1 MSQGYSRRDF
11 LKVSSAAGAGLIIG
25 VVLPYKHRL
34 VAAGLVEQT
43 FDPNV
48 WIKISPDSKV
58 TITLA
63 KSEMGQGVKTSLPM
77 IVADELDVDLQK
89 IEILQ
94 ANAHPDKY
102 GSMMTVGS
110 RSVRGGAW
118 LRLREA
124 GATAREML
132 VSAAAKRWGV
142 NPASCR
148 TENGS
153 VFHDASKRSLTYGKL
168 TADASALKVPKKPQL
183 KDPSQFRYIGK
194 SIPQI
199 DTPDK
204 VSGKT
209 VYGLDVRVP
218 DMLYATVVH
227 PPVIGASVKSFD
239 DSEAKK
245 VSGVK
250 KVFEVSLGLA
260 VVAKSTWAAFK
271 GARALQI
278 KWDNGDFNMDTKDIS
293 KSFRDLAGKKG
304 VVARND
310 GNIEKAMNKVDRHLK
325 AVYEVPYLAH
335 ATMEPMNC
343 TAHVM
348 EGHCE
353 LWAPTQN
360 PQGAQRMATQLT
372 GFSSDQV
379 TVHVTQLGC
388 GFGRRSRTD
397 FIQDSVEI
405 AMNVDAPV
413 KLVWTREEDMQH
425 DYYRPATY
433 NLFEAGL
440 DKAGKPVAWN
450 HRVVA
455 PPLSRRGG
463 PNSLDRSSVNGAS
476 NLPYDIPNIFVDY
489 CRSDIPVP
497 VGHWRS
503 VGPSQN
509 TFITESFIDE
519 VAYAAGKDPFE
530 YRKKLLKNQPR
541 LLNVLELAAE
551 KSGWGGKLS
560 EGHARGIAVVEDK
573 GSSCAQVAEIS
584 IEKSQVKIHR
594 VTCALDCGQV
604 IHPRIVESQTVG
616 SVVYGLSAALY
627 GEIIIKK
634 GKVTQSN
641 FHDYPLLGI
650 NEMPKVDVYL
660 VDSNEEP
667 GGAGEPAVPPVAP
680 AVTNAIFAATG
691 KRIRSLPI
699 KPKDLI
705 KKILG
710 GSD

>member
-239 DSEAKK
+239 DREAKK

-293 KSFRDLAGKKG
+293 KSFRDLAEKKG

-455 PPLSRRGG
+455 PPLSRRE
-463 PNSLDRSSVNGAS
+463 R
-476 NLPYDIPNIFVDY
+476 
-489 CRSDIPVP
+489 
-497 VGHWRS
+497 
-503 VGPSQN
+503 
-509 TFITESFIDE
+509 T
-519 VAYAAGKDPFE
+519 
-530 YRKKLLKNQPR
+530 
-541 LLNVLELAAE
+541 
-551 KSGWGGKLS
+551 
-560 EGHARGIAVVEDK
+560 
-573 GSSCAQVAEIS
+573 
-584 IEKSQVKIHR
+584 
-594 VTCALDCGQV
+594 
-604 IHPRIVESQTVG
+604 
-616 SVVYGLSAALY
+616 
-627 GEIIIKK
+627 
-634 GKVTQSN
+634 
-641 FHDYPLLGI
+641 
-650 NEMPKVDVYL
+650 
-660 VDSNEEP
+660 
-667 GGAGEPAVPPVAP
+667 
-680 AVTNAIFAATG
+680 
-691 KRIRSLPI
+691 
-699 KPKDLI
+699 
-705 KKILG
+705 
-710 GSD
+710 

>member
-239 DSEAKK
+239 DREAKK

-293 KSFRDLAGKKG
+293 KSFR
-304 VVARND
+304 
-310 GNIEKAMNKVDRHLK
+310 E
-325 AVYEVPYLAH
+325 
-335 ATMEPMNC
+335 T
-343 TAHVM
+343 
-348 EGHCE
+348 
-353 LWAPTQN
+353 
-360 PQGAQRMATQLT
+360 T
-372 GFSSDQV
+372 G
-379 TVHVTQLGC
+379 
-388 GFGRRSRTD
+388 
-397 FIQDSVEI
+397 I
-405 AMNVDAPV
+405 
-413 KLVWTREEDMQH
+413 
-425 DYYRPATY
+425 
-433 NLFEAGL
+433 
-440 DKAGKPVAWN
+440 
-450 HRVVA
+450 
-455 PPLSRRGG
+455 
-463 PNSLDRSSVNGAS
+463 
-476 NLPYDIPNIFVDY
+476 
-489 CRSDIPVP
+489 
-497 VGHWRS
+497 
-503 VGPSQN
+503 
-509 TFITESFIDE
+509 
-519 VAYAAGKDPFE
+519 
-530 YRKKLLKNQPR
+530 
-541 LLNVLELAAE
+541 
-551 KSGWGGKLS
+551 
-560 EGHARGIAVVEDK
+560 
-573 GSSCAQVAEIS
+573 
-584 IEKSQVKIHR
+584 
-594 VTCALDCGQV
+594 
-604 IHPRIVESQTVG
+604 
-616 SVVYGLSAALY
+616 
-627 GEIIIKK
+627 
-634 GKVTQSN
+634 
-641 FHDYPLLGI
+641 
-650 NEMPKVDVYL
+650 
-660 VDSNEEP
+660 
-667 GGAGEPAVPPVAP
+667 
-680 AVTNAIFAATG
+680 
-691 KRIRSLPI
+691 
-699 KPKDLI
+699 
-705 KKILG
+705 
-710 GSD
+710 

>member
-209 VYGLDVRVP
+209 VYGLEVRVP
-218 DMLYATVVH
+218 NMLYATVVH
-227 PPVIGASVKSFD
+227 PPVFGSSVKSFD
-239 DSEAKK
+239 DS
-245 VSGVK
+245 
-250 KVFEVSLGLA
+250 
-260 VVAKSTWAAFK
+260 
-271 GARALQI
+271 
-278 KWDNGDFNMDTKDIS
+278 
-293 KSFRDLAGKKG
+293 
-304 VVARND
+304 
-310 GNIEKAMNKVDRHLK
+310 
-325 AVYEVPYLAH
+325 
-335 ATMEPMNC
+335 
-343 TAHVM
+343 
-348 EGHCE
+348 
-353 LWAPTQN
+353 
-360 PQGAQRMATQLT
+360 
-372 GFSSDQV
+372 
-379 TVHVTQLGC
+379 
-388 GFGRRSRTD
+388 
-397 FIQDSVEI
+397 
-405 AMNVDAPV
+405 
-413 KLVWTREEDMQH
+413 
-425 DYYRPATY
+425 
-433 NLFEAGL
+433 
-440 DKAGKPVAWN
+440 
-450 HRVVA
+450 
-455 PPLSRRGG
+455 
-463 PNSLDRSSVNGAS
+463 
-476 NLPYDIPNIFVDY
+476 
-489 CRSDIPVP
+489 
-497 VGHWRS
+497 
-503 VGPSQN
+503 
-509 TFITESFIDE
+509 
-519 VAYAAGKDPFE
+519 
-530 YRKKLLKNQPR
+530 
-541 LLNVLELAAE
+541 
-551 KSGWGGKLS
+551 
-560 EGHARGIAVVEDK
+560 
-573 GSSCAQVAEIS
+573 
-584 IEKSQVKIHR
+584 
-594 VTCALDCGQV
+594 
-604 IHPRIVESQTVG
+604 
-616 SVVYGLSAALY
+616 
-627 GEIIIKK
+627 
-634 GKVTQSN
+634 
-641 FHDYPLLGI
+641 
-650 NEMPKVDVYL
+650 
-660 VDSNEEP
+660 
-667 GGAGEPAVPPVAP
+667 
-680 AVTNAIFAATG
+680 
-691 KRIRSLPI
+691 
-699 KPKDLI
+699 
-705 KKILG
+705 
-710 GSD
+710 

>member
-1 MSQGYSRRDF
+1 MSTTVSRRDF
-11 LKVSSAAGAGLIIG
+11 LKVTSSAGAGLMMG
-25 VVLPYKHRL
+25 VYLPGKPRFKS
-34 VAAGLVEQT
+34 AAVDSFE
-43 FDPNV
+43 PNV
-48 WIKISPDSKV
+48 WIKISPDNKV

-63 KSEMGQGVKTSLPM
+63 KSEMGQGVKTALPM
-77 IVADELDVDLQK
+77 IVADELDADWQNV
-89 IEILQ
+89 EVVQ
-94 ANAHPDKY
+94 ADAHPDKY
-102 GSMMTVGS
+102 GGMMTVGS

-118 LRLREA
+118 IRLRET
-124 GATAREML
+124 GATVREML

-142 NPASCR
+142 DPASCR
-148 TENGS
+148 TDNSS
-153 VFHDASKRSLTYGKL
+153 VYHDASNRSLTYGKL
-168 TADASALKVPKKPQL
+168 TADASGLKVPKKPQL
-183 KDPSQFRYIGK
+183 KDPSQFKYIGK

-209 VYGLDVRVP
+209 VFGLDVRLP

-227 PPVIGASVKSFD
+227 PPVFGASVKSFD
-239 DSEAKK
+239 DREAIK
-245 VSGVK
+245 VAGVK
-250 KVFEVSLGLA
+250 KVFQVSLGVA

-278 KWDNGDFNMDTKDIS
+278 KWDNGNFSMDTKDIS
-293 KSFRDLAGKKG
+293 KSFRDLAKKRG

-310 GNIEKAMNKVDRHLK
+310 GNTEKAMKKVDSHLE

-343 TAHVM
+343 TAHVKQ
-348 EGHCE
+348 GRCE

-360 PQGAQRMATQLT
+360 PQGSQRTAAQLT
-372 GFSSDQV
+372 GFSNDQV

-397 FIQDSVEI
+397 FIQDAVET
-405 AMNVDAPV
+405 AMKVDAPV
-413 KLVWTREEDMQH
+413 QVVWTREEDMQH

-433 NLFEAGL
+433 NILEAGL

-455 PPLSRRGG
+455 PPIGRRGG

-476 NLPYDIPNIFVDY
+476 NLPYDISNIFVDY

-519 VAYAAGKDPFE
+519 VAFAAGKDPFE
-530 YRKKLLKNQPR
+530 YRRKLLKNQPR
-541 LLNVLELAAE
+541 LRNVLELAAE
-551 KSGWGGKLS
+551 KSGWGGKLP
-560 EGHARGIAVVEDK
+560 EGFARGIAVVEDK
-573 GSSCAQVAEIS
+573 GSACAQVAEIS

-604 IHPRIVESQTVG
+604 IHPGIVESQTVG

-627 GEIIIKK
+627 GEITIKK

-641 FHDYPLLGI
+641 FDNYPLLGI
-650 NEMPKVDVYL
+650 HEMPKVDVHL

-667 GGAGEPAVPPVAP
+667 GGAGEPAVPPTAP
-680 AVTNAIFAATG
+680 AVTNAIFALTG
-691 KRIRSLPI
+691 QRIRSLPVS
-699 KPKDLI
+699 LN
-705 KKILG
+705 G
-710 GSD
+710 MRTM